1 MINPGKD
8 GWSATDAELAI
19 RAELVKAR
27 AKFPSNRMLLHAF
40 QEEAGEVTRAFLQL
54 HETTEMAHGRERFGE
69 VSSATLQTLQSDI
82 RKELVQAA
90 AMAIRLLEEGDP
102 EFPAFTR

>member
-1 MINPGKD
+1 MREQL
-8 GWSATDAELAI
+8 SQAEIAI
-19 RAELVKAR
+19 HIELEKAR

-54 HETTEMAHGRERFGE
+54 YEATMVE
-69 VSSATLQTLQSDI
+69 VDPVQIKTLCSDI

-90 AMAIRLLEEGDP
+90 AMAVRLYEEGDP
-102 EFPAFTR
+102 EFPWFKGAGKP